1 MAIGMLVYEHN
12 SEVYTRKETKNITS
26 MSEEMAYDSFY
37 RLTKSKD
44 ILVLLDL

>member
-1 MAIGMLVYEHN
+1 MAIGTLVYEHN
-12 SEVYTRKETKNITS
+12 SEVYIRKETKNIVS
-26 MSEEMAYDSFY
+26 MNELAYDSFY